1 MTNVFE
7 PNMEQDNIAQ
17 ANIAETN
24 KVGMGMASPATAAVG
39 VSFVVAGPGDPDLL
53 TVRAHRLLTQADVVL
68 VDPDLVLLAE
78 KVTHGQVLIAVDANG
93 IPMSLAARTKV
104 ISDANKIGQQVVR
117 LLSGDPVLDGRLA
130 LETAALAQAELNF
143 EVAAGVSALTA
154 VPAHVGMSLTGGR
167 TREVR
172 ILDADAP
179 GTDWSLHTDSL
190 VALVIH
196 NAADR
201 AHEISKALVKA
212 GRDPQTPVSIIR
224 DGATVEQR
232 SLHSTLEQLPA
243 AVKLAKQAGQ
253 GLVIIGETAGERTSW
268 YENRPLHGWRVLV
281 PKTKDS
287 AADICEQLITF
298 GAVPFEVPTMSVEPP
313 RTPQQ
318 MERAVHGLVS
328 GRFEWVVFTSLNA
341 VRAIRERFQ
350 EYGLDARSLSGIRV
364 AAIGAETVDA
374 LIAMGVRPD
383 LVPVDEQTT
392 AALLDEW
399 PEFDQLVDP
408 INRIFLPRADIA
420 TDTLVA
426 GLTELGWEV
435 EDVTAFRT
443 VRAAPPA
450 VETREAIKSGGFDAV
465 VFTSSSTVRNLVG
478 IAGKPHPASIIACI
492 GPATAKTA
500 QEHGLRVDVLPEDA
514 SIESLIN
521 ALATHG
527 FGLREEA
534 AQTGAV
540 GWRPSRKRSAARRR
554 AT

>member
-78 KVTHGQVLIAVDANG
+78 KVTHGQVLIAIDANG

-521 ALATHG
+521 ALAIHG

>member
-1 MTNVFE
+1 
-7 PNMEQDNIAQ
+7 
-17 ANIAETN
+17 
-24 KVGMGMASPATAAVG
+24 MASSQVSAAVG

-53 TVRAHRLLTQADVVL
+53 TVRAHRLLQAADVVV
-68 VDPDLVLLAE
+68 VDEEITRLAE
-78 KVTHGQVLIAVDANG
+78 IVSSGQVLVAVDNAG
-93 IPMSLAARTKV
+93 APLSLAARTKV
-104 ISDANKIGQQVVR
+104 LVDARKEGLQVVR

-130 LETAALAQAELNF
+130 METSAVAKAGHAF
-143 EVAAGVSALTA
+143 EVAAGVSPLTA
-154 VPAHVGMSLTGGR
+154 VAAHVGVSLTGGR

-172 ILDADAP
+172 IIDADSP
-179 GTDWSLHTDSL
+179 IVDWSAHIDPL
-190 VALVIH
+190 VTLVVH

-201 AHEISKALVKA
+201 VTEVSKALIKA
-212 GRDPQTPVSIIR
+212 GREGSTPVAIVR

-232 SLHSTLEQLPA
+232 SLHSTLEALPN
-243 AVKLAKQAGQ
+243 AVKLAKQSGT
-253 GLVIIGETAGERTSW
+253 GIVIIGETVGDRTAW
-268 YENRPLHGWRVLV
+268 FENRPLHGWRVLV
-281 PKTKDS
+281 PRTKDS
-287 AADICEQLITF
+287 TEDLREQMISF

-318 MERAVHGLVS
+318 MERAIHGLVS

-341 VRAIRERFQ
+341 VRAIRERFE
-350 EYGLDARSLSGIRV
+350 EYGLDARSLSGIKI
-364 AAIGAETVDA
+364 AAIGEDAVNA

-383 LVPVDEQTT
+383 LVPEEEQTT
-392 AALLDEW
+392 ASLLEEW
-399 PEFDQLVDP
+399 PEFDSINDP

-426 GLTELGWEV
+426 GLTALGWEV

-465 VFTSSSTVRNLVG
+465 IFTSSSTVRNLVG
-478 IAGKPHPASIIACI
+478 IAGKPHPTTIIACI

>member
-17 ANIAETN
+17 ANIVETN

-78 KVTHGQVLIAVDANG
+78 KVTHGQVLIAIDANG

-179 GTDWSLHTDSL
+179 GIDWSLHTDSL

-521 ALATHG
+521 ALAAHG

>member
-1 MTNVFE
+1 
-7 PNMEQDNIAQ
+7 
-17 ANIAETN
+17 
-24 KVGMGMASPATAAVG
+24 MGMASPANAAVG
-39 VSFVVAGPGDPDLL
+39 VSFIVAGPGDPDLL
-53 TVRAHRLLTQADVVL
+53 TVRAHRLLSQSDVVL
-68 VDPDLVLLAE
+68 VDPDLITLAE
-78 KVTHGQVLIAVDANG
+78 KVSTGQILIAIDANG
-93 IPMSLAARTKV
+93 VPMSLAARTKA
-104 ISDANKIGQQVVR
+104 ITDANRIGQQVVR

-130 LETAALAQAELNF
+130 METAALADAGLNF
-143 EVAAGVSALTA
+143 EVAAGVSPLTA
-154 VPAHVGMSLTGGR
+154 VPDHVGMSLTGGR

-179 GTDWSLHTDSL
+179 GLNWSLHTDSL
-190 VALVIH
+190 VALVVH

-201 AHEISKALVKA
+201 AHEISKALIKA
-212 GRDPQTPVSIIR
+212 GRDGKTPVSIIR
-224 DGATVEQR
+224 GGATVEQR

-243 AVKLAKQAGQ
+243 AVKLAKQSGQ

-268 YENRPLHGWRVLV
+268 YENRPLHGWRILV

-287 AADICEQLITF
+287 AQDLCDQLITF

-328 GRFEWVVFTSLNA
+328 GRYEWVVFTSLNA

-364 AAIGAETVDA
+364 AAIGADTVDS

-399 PEFDQLVDP
+399 PEFDEINDP

-426 GLTELGWEV
+426 GLTKLGWEV

-443 VRAAPPA
+443 VRASPPA

-492 GPATAKTA
+492 GPATAKAA

-514 SIESLIN
+514 SIEALTN
-521 ALATHG
+521 ALAAHG
-527 FGLREEA
+527 FALREEA

>member
-1 MTNVFE
+1 MT
-7 PNMEQDNIAQ
+7 EQLANDIAEKNL
-17 ANIAETN
+17 ADSEITETN
-24 KVGMGMASPATAAVG
+24 KVGIGMASPATAAVG
-39 VSFVVAGPGDPDLL
+39 VSFVVAGPGDADLL
-53 TVRAHRLLTQADVVL
+53 TVRAHRLLSQADVVL
-68 VDPDLVLLAE
+68 VDPDLVPLAE
-78 KVTHGQVLIAVDANG
+78 KVSAGQVLITIDANG
-93 IPMSLAARTKV
+93 VPMSLAARTKA
-104 ISDANKIGQQVVR
+104 ICDANKIGQQVVR
-117 LLSGDPVLDGRLA
+117 LLSGDPILDGRLA
-130 LETAALAQAELNF
+130 LETAALADADLNF
-143 EVAAGVSALTA
+143 EVAAGVSTLTA
-154 VPAHVGMSLTGGR
+154 VPAHLGMSLTGGR

-172 ILDADAP
+172 ILDADVP
-179 GTDWSLHTDSL
+179 GINWTVHTDPFVTL
-190 VALVIH
+190 VVH

-201 AHEISKALVKA
+201 AAEISKSLIKA
-212 GRDPQTPVSIIR
+212 GRDASTPVSIIR

-243 AVKLAKQAGQ
+243 AVKLSKQSGQ
-253 GLVIIGETAGERTSW
+253 GLVIIGEAAGERTSW

-287 AADICEQLITF
+287 TVDLCERLVTF

-328 GRFEWVVFTSLNA
+328 GRYEWVAFTSVNA
-341 VRAIRERFQ
+341 VRAIRERFA
-350 EYGLDARSLSGIRV
+350 EYGLDARSLSGIRI
-364 AAIGAETVDA
+364 AAIGADTVDA

-383 LVPVDEQTT
+383 LVPVEEQTT

-399 PEFDQLVDP
+399 PEFDELVDP

-426 GLTELGWEV
+426 GLTALGWEV

-492 GPATAKTA
+492 GPVTAKTA

-514 SIESLIN
+514 SIHALTQ
-521 ALATHG
+521 ALAAHG
-527 FGLREEA
+527 YALREEA
-534 AQTGAV
+534 AKAGVV
-540 GWRPSRKRSAARRR
+540 GWRPSRKRSASRRR

>member
-1 MTNVFE
+1 
-7 PNMEQDNIAQ
+7 
-17 ANIAETN
+17 
-24 KVGMGMASPATAAVG
+24 

-53 TVRAHRLLTQADVVL
+53 TVRAHRLLQAADVVV
-68 VDPDLVLLAE
+68 VDEEITRLAE
-78 KVTHGQVLIAVDANG
+78 IVSSGQVLVAVDNAG
-93 IPMSLAARTKV
+93 APLSLAARTKV
-104 ISDANKIGQQVVR
+104 LVDARKEGLQVVR

-130 LETAALAQAELNF
+130 METSAIAKAGHAF
-143 EVAAGVSALTA
+143 EVAAGVSPLTA
-154 VPAHVGMSLTGGR
+154 VAAHVGVSLTGGR

-172 ILDADAP
+172 IIDADSP
-179 GTDWSLHTDSL
+179 IVDWTAHVDPL
-190 VALVIH
+190 VTLVVH

-201 AHEISKALVKA
+201 VTEVSKA
-212 GRDPQTPVSIIR
+212 GREGSTPVAIVR

-232 SLHSTLEQLPA
+232 SLHSTLEALPN
-243 AVKLAKQAGQ
+243 AVKLAKQSGAGI
-253 GLVIIGETAGERTSW
+253 VIIGDTVGDRTAW
-268 YENRPLHGWRVLV
+268 FENRPLHGWRVLV
-281 PKTKDS
+281 PRTKDS
-287 AADICEQLITF
+287 TEDLREQMISF

-318 MERAVHGLVS
+318 MERAIHGLVS
-328 GRFEWVVFTSLNA
+328 GRYEWVVFTSLNA
-341 VRAIRERFQ
+341 VRAIRERFE
-350 EYGLDARSLSGIRV
+350 EYGLDARSLSGIKI
-364 AAIGAETVDA
+364 AAIGEDTVNA

-383 LVPVDEQTT
+383 LVPEEEQTT
-392 AALLDEW
+392 ASLLEEW
-399 PEFDQLVDP
+399 PEFDSINDP

-426 GLTELGWEV
+426 GLTALGWEV

-465 VFTSSSTVRNLVG
+465 IFTSSSTVRNLVG
-478 IAGKPHPASIIACI
+478 IAGKPHPTTIIACI

-514 SIESLIN
+514 TITALAN
-521 ALATHG
+521 ALAVHG
-527 FGLREEA
+527 GALRDEA
-534 AQTGAV
+534 ETSGSV

>member
-1 MTNVFE
+1 
-7 PNMEQDNIAQ
+7 
-17 ANIAETN
+17 
-24 KVGMGMASPATAAVG
+24 
-39 VSFVVAGPGDPDLL
+39 
-53 TVRAHRLLTQADVVL
+53 
-68 VDPDLVLLAE
+68 
-78 KVTHGQVLIAVDANG
+78 
-93 IPMSLAARTKV
+93 
-104 ISDANKIGQQVVR
+104 
-117 LLSGDPVLDGRLA
+117 
-130 LETAALAQAELNF
+130 
-143 EVAAGVSALTA
+143 
-154 VPAHVGMSLTGGR
+154 
-167 TREVR
+167 
-172 ILDADAP
+172 
-179 GTDWSLHTDSL
+179 
-190 VALVIH
+190 
-196 NAADR
+196 
-201 AHEISKALVKA
+201 
-212 GRDPQTPVSIIR
+212 
-224 DGATVEQR
+224 
-232 SLHSTLEQLPA
+232 LEQLPA

>member
-1 MTNVFE
+1 MTNIAE
-7 PNMEQDNIAQ
+7 PNIAQ
-17 ANIAETN
+17 VTTDAIITDTN
-24 KVGMGMASPATAAVG
+24 KVGMGMASPANAAVG
-39 VSFVVAGPGDPDLL
+39 VSFIVAGPGDPDLL
-53 TVRAHRLLTQADVVL
+53 TVRAHRLLSQSDVVL
-68 VDPDLVLLAE
+68 VDPDLITLAE
-78 KVTHGQVLIAVDANG
+78 KVSTGQILIAIDANG
-93 IPMSLAARTKV
+93 VPMSLAARTKA
-104 ISDANKIGQQVVR
+104 ITDANRIGQQVVR

-130 LETAALAQAELNF
+130 METAALADAGLNF
-143 EVAAGVSALTA
+143 EVAAGVSPLTA

-179 GTDWSLHTDSL
+179 GLNWSLHTDSL
-190 VALVIH
+190 VALVVH

-201 AHEISKALVKA
+201 AHEISKALIKA
-212 GRDPQTPVSIIR
+212 GRDGKTPVSIIR
-224 DGATVEQR
+224 GGATVEQR

-243 AVKLAKQAGQ
+243 AVKLAKQSGQ

-268 YENRPLHGWRVLV
+268 YENRPLHGWRILV

-287 AADICEQLITF
+287 AQDLCDQLITF

-328 GRFEWVVFTSLNA
+328 GRYEWVVFTSLNA

-364 AAIGAETVDA
+364 AAIGADTVDS

-399 PEFDQLVDP
+399 PEFDEINDP

-426 GLTELGWEV
+426 GLTKLGWEV

-443 VRAAPPA
+443 VRASPPA

-492 GPATAKTA
+492 GPATAKAA

-514 SIESLIN
+514 SIEALTN
-521 ALATHG
+521 ALAAHG
-527 FGLREEA
+527 FALREEA

>member
-78 KVTHGQVLIAVDANG
+78 KVTHGQVLIAIDANG

-179 GTDWSLHTDSL
+179 GIDWSLHTDSL

-318 MERAVHGLVS
+318 MERAIHGLVS

-341 VRAIRERFQ
+341 VRAIRERFE
-350 EYGLDARSLSGIRV
+350 EYGLDARSLSGIKI
-364 AAIGAETVDA
+364 AAIGEDTVNA

-383 LVPVDEQTT
+383 LVPEEEQTT
-392 AALLDEW
+392 ASLLEEW
-399 PEFDQLVDP
+399 PEFDSINDP

-426 GLTELGWEV
+426 GLTALGWEV

-465 VFTSSSTVRNLVG
+465 IFTSSSTVRNLVG
-478 IAGKPHPASIIACI
+478 IAGKPHPTTIIACI

-514 SIESLIN
+514 TITALAN
-521 ALATHG
+521 ALAVHG
-527 FGLREEA
+527 GALRDEA
-534 AQTGAV
+534 ETSGSV

>member
-1 MTNVFE
+1 MADQLTNATGQKNLADSE
-7 PNMEQDNIAQ
+7 IT
-17 ANIAETN
+17 ETN
-24 KVGMGMASPATAAVG
+24 KAGIGMASPATAAVG
-39 VSFVVAGPGDPDLL
+39 VSFVVAGPGDADLL
-53 TVRAHRLLTQADVVL
+53 TVRAHRLLSQADVVL
-68 VDPDLVLLAE
+68 VDPDLVPLAE
-78 KVTHGQVLIAVDANG
+78 KVSSGQVLITVDANG
-93 IPMSLAARTKV
+93 LPMSLAARIKA
-104 ISDANKIGQQVVR
+104 ICDANRIGQQVVR
-117 LLSGDPVLDGRLA
+117 LLSGDPILDGRLA
-130 LETAALAQAELNF
+130 LETAALADADLNF
-143 EVAAGVSALTA
+143 EVAAGVSTLTA
-154 VPAHVGMSLTGGR
+154 VPAHLGMSLTGGR

-172 ILDADAP
+172 ILDADVP
-179 GTDWSLHTDSL
+179 GINWTVHTDPFVTL
-190 VALVIH
+190 VVH

-201 AHEISKALVKA
+201 AAEISKSLIKA
-212 GRDPQTPVSIIR
+212 GRDGSTPVSIIR

-243 AVKLAKQAGQ
+243 AVKLAKQSGQ
-253 GLVIIGETAGERTSW
+253 GLVIIGEAAAERTSW
-268 YENRPLHGWRVLV
+268 FENRPLHGWRVLV

-287 AADICEQLITF
+287 TADLCDQLITF

-328 GRFEWVVFTSLNA
+328 GRFEWVAFTSVNA
-341 VRAIRERFQ
+341 VRAIRERFE
-350 EYGLDARSLSGIRV
+350 EYGLDARSLSGIRI
-364 AAIGAETVDA
+364 AAIGADTVDA

-383 LVPVDEQTT
+383 LVPVEEQTT

-399 PEFDQLVDP
+399 PEFDELVDP

-426 GLTELGWEV
+426 GLTALGWEV

-514 SIESLIN
+514 SIQALTH
-521 ALATHG
+521 ALAAHG
-527 FGLREEA
+527 YALREEA
-534 AQTGAV
+534 AKAGAV
-540 GWRPSRKRSAARRR
+540 GWRPSRKRSATRRR

>member
-78 KVTHGQVLIAVDANG
+78 KVTHGQVLIAIDANG